1 MKSNHISDKPEKGN
15 EGLER
20 EPKES
25 QWQKMTNKTQN
36 VIQTFCF
43 TAKEKKTILRILY
56 VIGVLYVF
64 SLPLLSTYF
73 YFIWNGSDNIFV
85 YYLSPWAITIFLS
98 SEMINAYIYCY
109 KNEHFRLRRP
119 AIRSTPASLSDNA
132 NGDVHGLS
140 RLSNDAFQ

>member
-1 MKSNHISDKPEKGN
+1 MESNHISEEREKGN
-15 EGLER
+15 DGLER
-20 EPKES
+20 ELKS

-36 VIQTFCF
+36 VIQTFTF

-56 VIGVLYVF
+56 LIGILYMF

-73 YFIWNGSDNIFV
+73 YFVSNGYDEIFV
-85 YYLSPWAITIFLS
+85 HYLSPWATTIFLS

-119 AIRSTPASLSDNA
+119 AIRSTPVSLSDNA
-132 NGDVHGLS
+132 NGEVHGLS
-140 RLSNDAFQ
+140 RHSNDTFQ